1 MPPARPQVAGFG
13 LGAPA
18 VTFVK
23 SGEKGG
29 LGCMAGAIFYNRRKK
44 SGPGEAVGEPS
55 GDALKYYGL
64 FCAVPGPFPLSFH
77 N

>member
-1 MPPARPQVAGFG
+1 
-13 LGAPA
+13 
-18 VTFVK
+18 
-23 SGEKGG
+23 
-29 LGCMAGAIFYNRRKK
+29 MAGAIFYNRRKK